1 MWVDRLC
8 HTGPENSGDEALAR
22 RLLGRGGPRLR
33 ANLRHDLRYA
43 IRHASLRASPT
54 SPNPRI
60 PCGARTKAIEC
71 LRVDEGA
78 GARRGPR
85 GPTANRPAKAK
96 AEAGP
101 WPRGGPVPA
110 AVRGDRRAVFHAV
123 QRYPNRHA
131 LSCADLRHDRLGNLD
146 QEERPRIRLGDR
158 AERDRTHGPTG
169 AEDFRESAANA

>member
-85 GPTANRPAKAK
+85 GPTAKRPAKAK

-101 WPRGGPVPA
+101 WPREGP
-110 AVRGDRRAVFHAV
+110 RA
-123 QRYPNRHA
+123 R
-131 LSCADLRHDRLGNLD
+131 
-146 QEERPRIRLGDR
+146 RIR
-158 AERDRTHGPTG
+158 RTARTRWVALADFSARRKVVPT
-169 AEDFRESAANA
+169 AV